1 MKGIESYI
9 NLHDN
14 LEIRLNANESYF
26 GIDEKMTL
34 HIKTDICN
42 LDLNRYPEDGSELLK
57 ELYGGYAGVD
67 KENIVVGNGSDEMIG
82 LVIGLKIAKGK
93 KLLTLNPDFSMYDYY
108 VSMHSG
114 EMVKY
119 NTKEDGSF
127 DIDKFIKLGKK
138 ENVDMIIF
146 SNPNNPTGHA
156 IEAFKITKIL
166 EAFKDKVVLVD
177 EAYYEFFGESMIP
190 YINRYKNLLVTR
202 TLSKA
207 WGLAAAR
214 IGFLIGNCEE
224 IKKINKYKVPYNVNS
239 LSQVV
244 ASIVLKDRMHV
255 EKNIKEIVSEREKLY
270 KSLKEIQE
278 NSALYIEFYPSK
290 ANYIYGRT
298 EYKEALING
307 LKSRGILIRS
317 FEKNNFRITVGCPF
331 ENNKLL
337 QAIREIVGYGGVS
350 YA

>member
-1 MKGIESYI
+1 MKGIQSYI
-9 NLHDN
+9 NLHDD

-26 GIDEKMTL
+26 GIDEKMKL
-34 HIKTDICN
+34 DIKTDICN
-42 LDLNRYPEDGSELLK
+42 LDLNRYPEDSSEVLK
-57 ELYGGYAGVD
+57 ELYGVYAGVD

-82 LVIGLKIAKGK
+82 LVIGLNISEGK

-119 NTKEDGSF
+119 NTKEDGSI
-127 DIDKFIKLGKK
+127 DIDKFIELGKK
-138 ENVDMIIF
+138 ENVDVIIF

-156 IEAFKITKIL
+156 IEPFKITKIL

-207 WGLAAAR
+207 WGLAATR
-214 IGFLIGNCEE
+214 VGFLIGNCED

-244 ASIVLKDRMHV
+244 AATVLKERMRV
-255 EKNIKEIVSEREKLY
+255 EKNIKEVVSERENLY

-317 FEKNNFRITVGCPF
+317 FEGNSFRITVGCPF

>member
-1 MKGIESYI
+1 MKGIQSYI
-9 NLHDN
+9 NLYDN

-26 GIDEKMTL
+26 GIDEKMKL
-34 HIKTDICN
+34 DIKTYICN
-42 LDLNRYPEDGSELLK
+42 LELNRYPEDSSEVLK

-82 LVIGLKIAKGK
+82 LVIGLNIAEGK

-114 EMVKY
+114 KMVKY

-127 DIDKFIKLGKK
+127 DIDEFIELGKK

-156 IEAFKITKIL
+156 IEPFKITKIL
-166 EAFKDKVVLVD
+166 EEFKDKVVLVD

-207 WGLAAAR
+207 WGLAATR
-214 IGFLIGNCEE
+214 VGFLIGNGEE

-239 LSQVV
+239 LSQVI
-244 ASIVLKDRMHV
+244 ASIVLKDRMYV
-255 EKNIKEIVSEREKLY
+255 EKNTKEIVSEREKLY

-317 FEKNNFRITVGCPF
+317 FEKNNFRITVGCSF